1 MLTVFRSDFPGGS
14 GPAGDSVVVR
24 VGKLEAELVWPLGSP
39 GRCGSAEEETALL
52 AAAVLLLLL
61 LLAARAGSS
70 EPGEERAEVG
80 AVFETRVFATGSEG
94 SGPVGGA
101 MDGREGRGRVW
112 LVMAV
117 AV

>member
-52 AAAVLLLLL
+52 AAVLL